1 MEGRVPA
8 LAPEFDEVSG
18 QVVKEKSLSYM
29 LLLVVPE
36 QV

>member
-8 LAPEFDEVSG
+8 LAPEFDEVNG
-18 QVVKEKSLSYM
+18 QVVNEKSLSYM
-29 LLLVVPE
+29 LMLMVPE

>member
-8 LAPEFDEVSG
+8 LAPEFDAVSG
-18 QVVKEKSLSYM
+18 QVVKEKSLSYI
-29 LLLVVPE
+29 LLLMVPE